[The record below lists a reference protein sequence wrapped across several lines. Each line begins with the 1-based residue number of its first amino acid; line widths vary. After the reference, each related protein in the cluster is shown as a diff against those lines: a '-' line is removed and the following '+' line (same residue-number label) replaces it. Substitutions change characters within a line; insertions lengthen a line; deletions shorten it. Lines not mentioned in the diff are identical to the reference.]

1 MTFYIDGNNVCHW
14 KDSNDFSLKTLLNLC
29 RELKN
34 KGHDY
39 VCFFDA
45 NVIHLP
51 KDNLEKSTIKQLLT
65 DKMRYRISPGG
76 TRADDFIIMAAHN
89 DNASVISNDWFRN
102 LTGQYTWLDKN
113 QTPQR
118 LFKGSVYPS
127 VNGDTLMIPDLKIN
141 CLVDQNIHKLIS
153 ELNTPSNNKSQ
164 TTKTSNTMSNDFK
177 VGKITAPRTFHQ
189 LGILVL
195 DGSGSMTDPAKMNL
209 TKAQSVHLAVKE
221 LLGRLKAGRV
231 KDNFSFAI
239 TMFGGNTKEHTPV
252 TSLSNID
259 DNGNFDPLIVDAS
272 TTRIFDGLAEAK
284 IYAEK
289 FISEAPV
296 GSVNHSAIILLMSD
310 GISEDPQKCITVAQE
325 LKSNPSIKVAC
336 AYFGT
341 LGANDSAA
349 QDLLQQICSDP
360 TQYYKTTYDADE
372 LRKFF
377 ESSISKSVGINI
389 G

>member
-1 MTFYIDGNNVCHW
+1 MTFYIDGNNVCFW
-14 KDSNDFSLKTLLNLC
+14 KDSDNFSLATLLNLC
-29 RELKN
+29 RELKYQ
-34 KGHDY
+34 GHDY
-39 VCFFDA
+39 YCYFDA
-45 NVIHLP
+45 NAIHLP
-51 KDNLEKSTIKQLLT
+51 KNYLEKTAIQQMIT
-65 DKMRYRISPGG
+65 DKMRYRVAPGG
-76 TRADDFIIMAAHN
+76 TQADDFIIMAA
-89 DNASVISNDWFRN
+89 DNANAAVISNDRFRN
-102 LTGQYTWLDKN
+102 LAGQYSWLDKN
-113 QTPQR
+113 HMPQR
-118 LFKGSVYPS
+118 LFKGGVYPS
-127 VNGDTLMIPDLKIN
+127 ANGDTLMIPDLKIN
-141 CLVDQNIHKLIS
+141 CLLDTNIQNLIS
-153 ELNTPSNNKSQ
+153 ELNTASKYKSQ
-164 TTKTSNTMSNDFK
+164 THKKTYNMPNEFK

-189 LGILVL
+189 LGILLL

-239 TMFGGNTKEHTPV
+239 TMFGGNTKEHTPI
-252 TSLSNID
+252 TSLADID

-272 TTRIFDGLAEAK
+272 TTKIFIGLAEAK
-284 IYAEK
+284 IYADK
-289 FISEAPV
+289 FLNEAPV
-296 GSVNHSAIILLMSD
+296 GSVNHSVIILLMSD
-310 GISEDPQKCITVAQE
+310 GISESPQKCISIAEE

-349 QDLLQQICSDP
+349 QELLQQISSDP
-360 TQYYKTTYDADE
+360 TQYFKTTYDADE